1 MLTFWG
7 DRHSFCDRVSR
18 RDFLRVGTLGLGG
31 LTLADLLRLR
41 AQGKP
46 PVRSKSVIMV
56 YLEGGPSHIDMYDLK
71 PNAPE
76 GFRGEFKPIQTNVPG
91 FDICE
96 HMPLQARIA
105 DKMALIRSMRFE
117 GFHGHHAPEV
127 LTGFVHSITADARER
142 ANFKKPAIGS
152 VVSWLRRGQVE
163 AMPPYVA
170 LDNYSYPGFLGKAHQ
185 PFVPGTNESPLN
197 LTADV
202 SSQRLRGR
210 QDLQNSLD
218 DVQRALDSNR
228 GAIAGW
234 DAFSKQALE
243 MVTSAKAR
251 EAFDVDR
258 EPDKVRD
265 RYGRGKDLLLARRL
279 VEAGVPLVQV
289 TFRASKL
296 LDDGC
301 TEKHFI
307 EGGWDSHYY
316 NFKLLRQV
324 LPRYDQAIYAL
335 VTDLCERGLDRHV
348 TVVVWGEMGRMP
360 KIGPDGLT
368 EPGAE
373 SGRSHWTQSGF
384 ALVTGGG
391 LKMGQVIGATEPL
404 ARYPTTTPYT
414 PQNVLATLYHVLG
427 IDPETTMIHDL
438 EGRPMHLLEDRK
450 PVKELL

>member
-1 MLTFWG
+1 GARSSAPERVPCRKAVAGRPRFKRGQEFIRVRNALLRTLHRSTMGLKIRNRGPGSRLSGKGRSKEHAMLTFLSKPIAS
-7 DRHSFCDRVSR
+7 RMCDGLSR
-18 RDFLRVGTLGLGG
+18 REFLRVGALGLGG

-41 AQGKP
+41 AESKP
-46 PVRSKSVIMV
+46 PVRSKSVIMI

-71 PNAPE
+71 PKAPA

-105 DKMALIRSMRFE
+105 DKMVLIRSMRFE

-152 VVSWLRRGQVE
+152 VVSWLRRGRVE

-185 PFVPGTNESPLN
+185 PFVPGKNESPLN

-210 QDLQNSLD
+210 LDLLNSFD
-218 DVQRALDSNR
+218 DVQRALDSSR

-243 MVTSAKAR
+243 MVTSARAQ
-251 EAFDVDR
+251 EEFDVDR

-279 VEAGVPLVQV
+279 AEAGVPLVQV

-316 NFKLLRQV
+316 NFKLLR
-324 LPRYDQAIYAL
+324 
-335 VTDLCERGLDRHV
+335 
-348 TVVVWGEMGRMP
+348 
-360 KIGPDGLT
+360 
-368 EPGAE
+368 
-373 SGRSHWTQSGF
+373 
-384 ALVTGGG
+384 
-391 LKMGQVIGATEPL
+391 
-404 ARYPTTTPYT
+404 
-414 PQNVLATLYHVLG
+414 
-427 IDPETTMIHDL
+427 
-438 EGRPMHLLEDRK
+438 
-450 PVKELL
+450 

>member
-1 MLTFWG
+1 MLTFLSKPIAS
-7 DRHSFCDRVSR
+7 RMCDGLSR
-18 RDFLRVGTLGLGG
+18 RDFLRVGALGVGG

-46 PVRSKSVIMV
+46 PVCSKSVIMV

-76 GFRGEFKPIQTNVPG
+76 GFRGEFQPIQTNVPG

-117 GFHGHHAPEV
+117 GFHDHHAPAV
-127 LTGFVHSITADARER
+127 VTGFVHSITADARER
-142 ANFKKPAIGS
+142 AKFKKPAIGS
-152 VVSWLRRGQVE
+152 VVSWLRRGRVE

-170 LDNYSYPGFLGKAHQ
+170 LDNYSYPGFLGNAHQ
-185 PFVPGTNESPLN
+185 PFVPGKNESPLN
-197 LTADV
+197 LTAEV
-202 SSQRLRGR
+202 PAHRLRSR
-210 QDLQNSLD
+210 QDLLNSLD

-228 GAIAGW
+228 GAIAGR
-234 DAFSKQALE
+234 DSFSKQALE
-243 MVTSAKAR
+243 MVTSAQAR
-251 EAFDVDR
+251 DAFDVDR

-279 VEAGVPLVQV
+279 AEAGVPLVQV

-335 VTDLCERGLDRHV
+335 VTDLCERGLDRQV
-348 TVVVWGEMGRMP
+348 AVVVWGEMGRHP
-360 KIGPDGLT
+360 KVGPD
-368 EPGAE
+368 
-373 SGRSHWTQSGF
+373 RSEERRVGKGCRSRGWQE
-384 ALVTGGG
+384 
-391 LKMGQVIGATEPL
+391 QCD
-404 ARYPTTTPYT
+404 R
-414 PQNVLATLYHVLG
+414 N
-427 IDPETTMIHDL
+427 
-438 EGRPMHLLEDRK
+438 ED
-450 PVKELL
+450 